1 VIAATF
7 VVLVLAGAL
16 FGFRLLAG
24 PSLADRVVALNG
36 LLIVGMVGIAADAVR
51 TERGAYIP
59 VLVVLAL
66 VGFVGTAMIARFVEG
81 RGR

>member
-7 VVLVLAGAL
+7 VVLLLAGAL
-16 FGFRLLAG
+16 FAFRMLIG
-24 PSLADRVVALNG
+24 PSLSDRVVALNG
-36 LLIVGMVGIAADAVR
+36 MLIVGMVALAAEAVR
-51 TERGAYIP
+51 TEQGAYIP

-66 VGFVGTAMIARFVEG
+66 VGFVGTAMIARFLEG

>member
-1 VIAATF
+1 MIAVTF
-7 VVLVLAGAL
+7 VVLVIAAAV
-16 FGFRLLAG
+16 FGFRLIAG

-36 LLIVGMVGIAADAVR
+36 MLIVGMVGVAADAVR